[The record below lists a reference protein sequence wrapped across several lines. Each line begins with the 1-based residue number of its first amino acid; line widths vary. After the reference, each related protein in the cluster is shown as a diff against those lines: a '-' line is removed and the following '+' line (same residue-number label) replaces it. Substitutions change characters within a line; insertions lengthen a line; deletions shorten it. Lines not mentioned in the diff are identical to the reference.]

1 MPIRKI
7 SIPTRRLAPSLAA
20 ALPVAARLGVE
31 GIEIDLRSELPA
43 RDVSQTAARHLR
55 KLMDDCRLSFG
66 SAVFPTRSGLAE
78 AEGIERRLDAL
89 RQAMHAASRLGCR
102 VLVVRPGRV
111 PPQDDAAGSSRL
123 MQVLSELG
131 NLGQREGVTP
141 TLESGPNSPAEIAG
155 LIDAL
160 PPGLLGANLHPGQLL
175 QAGHNPIETVGML
188 GARITHV
195 YAADA
200 VHDPDA
206 RRVVDVELGRGA
218 AELPDLLG
226 ALEGIDYR
234 GWVTI
239 DQAGASLEGLECAVD
254 FLRAL

>member
-7 SIPTRRLAPSLAA
+7 SIPTRRLAPRLAE

-55 KLMDDCRLSFG
+55 KLMEDCRLSFG
-66 SAVFPTRSGLAE
+66 AAVFPTRGGLAD
-78 AEGIERRLDAL
+78 AAGMERRHEAS
-89 RQAMHAASRLGCR
+89 RQAIFAAACLGCR
-102 VLVVRPGRV
+102 VLLLRPGRI
-111 PPQDDAAGSSRL
+111 PSQQDAAAVDRL
-123 MQVLSELG
+123 TQVLSDLV
-131 NLGQREGVTP
+131 NLCQRVGVTP
-141 TLESGPNSPAEIAG
+141 VLETGPNSPAEMAE
-155 LIDAL
+155 LIDTFL
-160 PPGLLGANLHPGQLL
+160 LGLAGANLHPGQLME
-175 QAGHNPIETVGML
+175 AGHNPLEAVRVL
-188 GARITHV
+188 GSRIAHV
-195 YAADA
+195 HAADA

-206 RRVVDVELGRGA
+206 RRVVEVELGRGA
-218 AELPDLLG
+218 AEMPDLLG

-239 DQAGASLEGLECAVD
+239 DQPGASFESLECAVD